1 MAARSLFIPNSCSPS
16 IFSRRKHSLTSKSC
30 LQEYPNTVPF
40 SSFSSCLNSH
50 NLHYFSTPKISS
62 LRRTHFHKHFLAP
75 IVKGV
80 GSSSFESVRDESSA
94 AADIVYSLYA
104 AINRK
109 DVDLL
114 SSLLAEGCTL
124 NCMLFFQPFGG
135 KQTVVGF
142 MRDLMEAMAP
152 GMLFVIDDT
161 IEGNSHKVIVMWH
174 LEWNQIKL
182 PFSKGCSLHICKNF
196 HGILLISDTQVF
208 TESPIK
214 LGFPAL

>member
-1 MAARSLFIPNSCSPS
+1 
-16 IFSRRKHSLTSKSC
+16 
-30 LQEYPNTVPF
+30 
-40 SSFSSCLNSH
+40 
-50 NLHYFSTPKISS
+50 
-62 LRRTHFHKHFLAP
+62 
-75 IVKGV
+75 GV
-80 GSSSFESVRDESSA
+80 GSSSFESIQDESSSA
-94 AADIVYSLYA
+94 AAIVDSLYA

-114 SSLLAEGCTL
+114 SSLLSEGCTL
-124 NCMLFFQPFGG
+124 NCMLFFQPFEG
-135 KQTVVGF
+135 KQAVVGL

-182 PFSKGCSLHICKNF
+182 PFSKGCSFYICKSYQ
-196 HGILLISDTQVF
+196 GILLISDTQVF